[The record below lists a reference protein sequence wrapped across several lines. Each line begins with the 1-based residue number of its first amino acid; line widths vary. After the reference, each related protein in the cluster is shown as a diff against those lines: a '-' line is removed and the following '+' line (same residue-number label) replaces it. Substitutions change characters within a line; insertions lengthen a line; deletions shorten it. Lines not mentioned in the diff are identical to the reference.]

1 MHEAH
6 APTLYTGLRVFASV
20 SDLFQLKQRPCS
32 IPVSTQ
38 DASIPPRFVNSDFFR
53 GKKIQFLKASRD
65 FFSNSRMEKRCDYL
79 FWGIYILEEY
89 LEYYSL
95 AVKNF
100 RGKTVYP
107 VVIFPSLAVHPE
119 NRRDARRITIYFVY
133 FTIIRLPRT
142 ASKTDLSIP
151 STRCSIERPSSFEQT
166 RAMCTWQMH
175 RQRCNLRDHSS
186 WRRWFDPFFFSL
198 LSTRLKPVSEKFSQ
212 NCESNCKLRK
222 RVVELLEITSY
233 VERWSFRWVWVSRVK
248 LLREEEDRENLKVG
262 SSPLRCDN
270 FIYTLAFDQLSLSPV
285 IYASSRKY
293 ESWKKEKK
301 KIKFSRNWDTLPLV
315 VSSYSNF
322 TQRDTTPPL

>member
-1 MHEAH
+1 MRLSFLGNLSSRRILGILFSGGEKFSWKNC
-6 APTLYTGLRVFASV
+6 VFRRHLSV
-20 SDLFQLKQRPCS
+20 TRR
-32 IPVSTQ
+32 
-38 DASIPPRFVNSDFFR
+38 PPRESKGCSSNNHIFR
-53 GKKIQFLKASRD
+53 LLY
-65 FFSNSRMEKRCDYL
+65 DY
-79 FWGIYILEEY
+79 
-89 LEYYSL
+89 
-95 AVKNF
+95 
-100 RGKTVYP
+100 P
-107 VVIFPSLAVHPE
+107 PS
-119 NRRDARRITIYFVY
+119 
-133 FTIIRLPRT
+133 
-142 ASKTDLSIP
+142 SKTDLSIP

-293 ESWKKEKK
+293 ESRKKEKK

-315 VSSYSNF
+315 VSPYSNF

>member
-38 DASIPPRFVNSDFFR
+38 DASIPPRFINSDFFR
-53 GKKIQFLKASRD
+53 GEKMQFLKASRD

-79 FWGIYILEEY
+79 FWGIYLLEEY

-107 VVIFPSLAVHPE
+107 VIIFPSLAVHPE

-133 FTIIRLPRT
+133 FTIIRLPRRRICRFLRHAARLNGLPRSNKREQCARDRCT
-142 ASKTDLSIP
+142 DRDAIFAIIRPGEDDSILFFLSPLHPSETSKREI
-151 STRCSIERPSSFEQT
+151 
-166 RAMCTWQMH
+166 
-175 RQRCNLRDHSS
+175 
-186 WRRWFDPFFFSL
+186 
-198 LSTRLKPVSEKFSQ
+198 FSQ

-248 LLREEEDRENLKVG
+248 LLREEEGRENLKVG

-315 VSSYSNF
+315 VSPYSNF

>member
-1 MHEAH
+1 MRLSFLGNLSSRRILGILFSGGEKFSWKNCVFRRHLSVTRRPPRESKGCSSNNHIFRLLYDYPPSSNSLEDGFVDSFDTLLDWTAFLVRTNASNVH
-6 APTLYTGLRVFASV
+6 VTDAPTEMQSSRS
-20 SDLFQLKQRPCS
+20 
-32 IPVSTQ
+32 
-38 DASIPPRFVNSDFFR
+38 FV
-53 GKKIQFLKASRD
+53 L
-65 FFSNSRMEKRCDYL
+65 EKM
-79 FWGIYILEEY
+79 
-89 LEYYSL
+89 
-95 AVKNF
+95 
-100 RGKTVYP
+100 
-107 VVIFPSLAVHPE
+107 
-119 NRRDARRITIYFVY
+119 
-133 FTIIRLPRT
+133 IR
-142 ASKTDLSIP
+142 S
-151 STRCSIERPSSFEQT
+151 
-166 RAMCTWQMH
+166 
-175 RQRCNLRDHSS
+175 
-186 WRRWFDPFFFSL
+186 FFFSL

-315 VSSYSNF
+315 VSPYSNF